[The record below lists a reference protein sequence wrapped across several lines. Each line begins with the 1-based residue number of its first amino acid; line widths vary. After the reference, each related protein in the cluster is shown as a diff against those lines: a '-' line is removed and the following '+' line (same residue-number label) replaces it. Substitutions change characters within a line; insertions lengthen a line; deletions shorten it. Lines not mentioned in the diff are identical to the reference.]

1 MTSLAPRRSR
11 QFSSQPARRG
21 DPVAEIEQLQD
32 RMGSLLQS
40 FFADPFPTVAA
51 GTVPMWVPPADI
63 EEIDDAYL
71 VEIDLPGVRADDVN
85 LELRDNNELRI
96 TGQYR
101 DRERSGIVRRQNRRT
116 GQFEYVVVLPGE
128 VDPEKIDAMLEDGV
142 LMVRLARSMGGQGRR
157 IEIKASN
164 GGSLVHGSARSSG
177 HATGEAGAQGSA
189 QGNGQGNGQTSGHGS
204 AQGSR
209 SRGRSG

>member
-40 FFADPFPTVAA
+40 FFADPFPTMAT

-63 EEIDDAYL
+63 EETDDAYL
-71 VEIDLPGVRADDVN
+71 VEIDLPGVRAEDVN

-101 DRERSGIVRRQNRRT
+101 DRERTGIVRRQNRRT

-128 VDPEKIDAMLEDGV
+128 VDPEQIDAMLENGV
-142 LMVRLARSMGGQGRR
+142 LTVRMARSTGAHGRR

-164 GGSLVHGSARSSG
+164 GGSQVHGSTR
-177 HATGEAGAQGSA
+177 TAGQGDI
-189 QGNGQGNGQTSGHGS
+189 QGNGQSSGHGS
-204 AQGSR
+204 TQGSR